1 MIFAN
6 ILVYIL
12 PIRFIA
18 LGLLYKIRAK
28 EEINQVSGFRTN
40 LSKKSKE
47 NWAYANKY
55 GGNIILII
63 SLVFLLVNIGFQLK
77 SWLDMDTALRL
88 VAGQVL
94 VYILSRL
101 EIQRALKKYDKKIK
115 D

>member
-1 MIFAN
+1 M
-6 ILVYIL
+6 
-12 PIRFIA
+12 PISMGKYHSYHF
-18 LGLLYKIRAK
+18 
-28 EEINQVSGFRTN
+28 
-40 LSKKSKE
+40 LS
-47 NWAYANKY
+47 
-55 GGNIILII
+55 
-63 SLVFLLVNIGFQLK
+63 FLLVNIGFQIK